1 MSSPTVIKRPNRPS
15 RESAAFVAAAR
26 KRRRNRLTRVP
37 EGLWQ
42 SGLYRPVNHIVQS
55 SGKRLRAEL
64 VELSFRLAGGKGEVS
79 NDLLEFVEL
88 LHAGSL
94 VIDDIEDGSHM
105 RRGQPTLHR
114 VFGTPLAINTGNWMY
129 FSALEKLQNLPL
141 APTQPAQ
148 VMGETLSTIRRCHEG
163 QALDIAAKIVELD
176 RLHVYPTVLAIT
188 KFKTGGVTALAAK
201 LGAVLAGASTERQA
215 AFHSFGMQLGISL
228 QIQNDFSELK
238 SGCVAGGRTDDL
250 RNSRVTWPW
259 AWASR
264 LRSPRR
270 FVELQCLML
279 DPSEETFATVAE
291 ALHDETKEVCEKS
304 TRRKIDAAIGYL
316 SPNLNQSQSEELKRF
331 VRRIEGYRV

>member
-1 MSSPTVIKRPNRPS
+1 MSSFTVLKRPTRAT
-15 RESAAFVAAAR
+15 AAIVAAAHKTEKPTR
-26 KRRRNRLTRVP
+26 VTRVP
-37 EGLWQ
+37 GRLWQ
-42 SGLYRPVNHIVQS
+42 TGLYDPVNHIAQS
-55 SGKRLRAEL
+55 CGKRLRAEL

-94 VIDDIEDGSHM
+94 VIDDIEDDSHM

-129 FSALEKLQNLPL
+129 FSALEKLQYLPL
-141 APTQPAQ
+141 SPTQLSL
-148 VMGETLSTIRRCHEG
+148 VMGETLTTIRQCHEG

-176 RLHVYPTVLAIT
+176 RLHVYPTVRAIT
-188 KFKTGGVTALAAK
+188 RLKTGGVTALAAK
-201 LGAVLAGASTERQA
+201 FGALLAGATAETQES
-215 AFHSFGMQLGISL
+215 FHSFGMQLGISL

-238 SGCVAGGRTDDL
+238 SGCVSGGRTDDL
-250 RNSRVTWPW
+250 RNNRVTWPW

-270 FVELQCLML
+270 FVELQCLL
-279 DPSEETFATVAE
+279 VEPTEEAFATVAE
-291 ALHDETKEVCEKS
+291 ALHDETKEVCMKS

-316 SPNLNQSQSEELKRF
+316 NPGLNQTQTEELNRF